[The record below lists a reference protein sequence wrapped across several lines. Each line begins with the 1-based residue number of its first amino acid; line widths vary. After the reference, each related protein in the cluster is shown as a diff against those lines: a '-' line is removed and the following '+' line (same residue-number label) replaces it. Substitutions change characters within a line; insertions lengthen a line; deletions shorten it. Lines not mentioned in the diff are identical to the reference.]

1 MEKQPKDERLEMYGE
16 EQESEKAMKKS
27 GTTSSMA
34 ESLKKAVSEMLVLCL
49 LDEREMYVSELIDQM
64 EARSDG
70 TFAIAYPYAL
80 LLRLEKFGYALE
92 THKRTAPDGRRRQY
106 FGITE
111 DGREYLRELVK
122 VYSILDDGVQRILR
136 SSPNYGVQFEI

>member
-1 MEKQPKDERLEMYGE
+1 MERQEGER
-16 EQESEKAMKKS
+16 SKKS

-49 LDEREMYVSELIDQM
+49 LDEREMYVSELIEQM
-64 EARSDG
+64 EERSDG

-92 THKRTAPDGRRRQY
+92 TGKRIAPDGRRRQY

-111 DGREYLRELVK
+111 DGREYLEELVK
-122 VYSILDDGVQRILR
+122 VYSVLDDGVRQILR
-136 SSPNYGVQFEI
+136 TSHKNGEQFQI

>member
-1 MEKQPKDERLEMYGE
+1 MERQEGER
-16 EQESEKAMKKS
+16 SKKS

-49 LDEREMYVSELIDQM
+49 LDEREMYVSELIEQM
-64 EARSDG
+64 EERSDG

-92 THKRTAPDGRRRQY
+92 TGKRIAPDGRRRQY

-111 DGREYLRELVK
+111 DGREYLEELVK
-122 VYSILDDGVQRILR
+122 VYSVLDDGVRQILR
-136 SSPNYGVQFEI
+136 TSPKNGEQFQI